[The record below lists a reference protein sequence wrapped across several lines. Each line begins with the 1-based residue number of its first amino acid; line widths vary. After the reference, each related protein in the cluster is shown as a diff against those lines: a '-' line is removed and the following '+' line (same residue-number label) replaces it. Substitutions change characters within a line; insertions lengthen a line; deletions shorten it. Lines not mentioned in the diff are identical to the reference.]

1 MSFDLTLVIEEDMP
15 PNVLSLV
22 VDGEDVT
29 IQLSPRLE
37 RSALFVLN
45 HDLRDKTRST
55 ARSTRNHG
63 RSSPRTG
70 TRGYQPDAVSNLRY
84 AFPRR

>member
-1 MSFDLTLVIEEDMP
+1 VSFDLTLVIKEDMP

-37 RSALFVLN
+37 RSALFVL
-45 HDLRDKTRST
+45 DRDVRDKINR
-55 ARSTRNHG
+55 AL
-63 RSSPRTG
+63 
-70 TRGYQPDAVSNLRY
+70 DAKPWEGQS
-84 AFPRR
+84 